1 MTIIDKIRIYVLS
14 RDLNLE
20 NKDILDAAQK
30 LSISVKSHSSSI
42 SAEDARKIKNLINK
56 KNDRNLSSSKS
67 DLKQEEKVK
76 SKPLIIFGFIIS
88 LTSIFLLLF
97 TINNKFG

>member
-1 MTIIDKIRIYVLS
+1 V
-14 RDLNLE
+14 
-20 NKDILDAAQK
+20 
-30 LSISVKSHSSSI
+30 
-42 SAEDARKIKNLINK
+42 IKPFSNLIYK
-56 KNDRNLSSSKS
+56 KKDRNFPSSKNK
-67 DLKQEEKVK
+67 LNKEEDIK

>member
-1 MTIIDKIRIYVLS
+1 VLKPFS
-14 RDLNLE
+14 
-20 NKDILDAAQK
+20 
-30 LSISVKSHSSSI
+30 
-42 SAEDARKIKNLINK
+42 NLIYK
-56 KNDRNLSSSKS
+56 KKDRNISSTKSK
-67 DLKQEEKVK
+67 LKQEENVK

>member
-1 MTIIDKIRIYVLS
+1 VIKPFPNLLS
-14 RDLNLE
+14 
-20 NKDILDAAQK
+20 
-30 LSISVKSHSSSI
+30 
-42 SAEDARKIKNLINK
+42 K
-56 KNDRNLSSSKS
+56 KNRNLVSSKNS
-67 DLKQEEKVK
+67 LKKEENIK

>member
-1 MTIIDKIRIYVLS
+1 MKPFSNIIYKKKDK
-14 RDLNLE
+14 NF
-20 NKDILDAAQK
+20 
-30 LSISVKSHSSSI
+30 
-42 SAEDARKIKNLINK
+42 
-56 KNDRNLSSSKS
+56 SSSKS
-67 DLKQEEKVK
+67 KLKKEENVK

>member
-1 MTIIDKIRIYVLS
+1 VIKPFPKLIYKK
-14 RDLNLE
+14 
-20 NKDILDAAQK
+20 KD
-30 LSISVKSHSSSI
+30 S
-42 SAEDARKIKNLINK
+42 
-56 KNDRNLSSSKS
+56 NLSSSKS
-67 DLKQEEKVK
+67 KLEQEENAK

>member
-1 MTIIDKIRIYVLS
+1 V
-14 RDLNLE
+14 
-20 NKDILDAAQK
+20 
-30 LSISVKSHSSSI
+30 
-42 SAEDARKIKNLINK
+42 IKPFANLIYK
-56 KNDRNLSSSKS
+56 KKDRNFSAKNK
-67 DLKQEEKVK
+67 LKKEENVK

>member
-1 MTIIDKIRIYVLS
+1 V
-14 RDLNLE
+14 
-20 NKDILDAAQK
+20 
-30 LSISVKSHSSSI
+30 
-42 SAEDARKIKNLINK
+42 IKPFPNLINK
-56 KNDRNLSSSKS
+56 NKDRNYSSLKRK
-67 DLKQEEKVK
+67 LKQEENSK